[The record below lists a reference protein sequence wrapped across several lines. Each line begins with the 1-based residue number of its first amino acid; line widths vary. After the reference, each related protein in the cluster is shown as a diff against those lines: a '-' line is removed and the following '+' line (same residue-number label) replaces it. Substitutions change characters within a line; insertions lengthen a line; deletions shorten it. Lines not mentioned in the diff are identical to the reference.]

1 MKTFQEYI
9 NERIDDRENRD
20 LERRKEKLKKLTKRY
35 KDSK

>member
-1 MKTFQEYI
+1 MKSFKEYMH
-9 NERIDDRENRD
+9 ERLDDREHQD